1 MKPSV
6 LFVAAEAV
14 PLAKTGG
21 LGDAVSGLANALQQR
36 GVDVTVLIPAYPGA
50 IAAAASLRK
59 LGKIRALAGDDC
71 PARLLL
77 GRIPG
82 SEVKL
87 ALLDSEVLYKRPGN
101 LYSDDT
107 GRNFDDNGK
116 RFAALCGAAAQI
128 AAGNT
133 PLDTPHVV
141 HAHDWHAG
149 LTPMLMRELGV
160 KTPSIQTIH
169 NLAFQGVFPMDQADS
184 LGIPV
189 SARHAEGVEF
199 WGKISYLKAGINYAD
214 RITTVS
220 RSYAREV
227 LTPRFGHGLDGVLR
241 MHSEKFRA
249 IPNGIDAQIW
259 NPAGDSYLPQR
270 YSASER
276 HGKSICK
283 QALQRTFGLALDPD
297 AALITHGSRL
307 TGQKMADI
315 AVGALRLIL
324 EENPRVQVAV
334 LGCGELQIENDFNAL
349 ARQYPGRVGVHIGYD
364 EELAHLL
371 HGGADMLLHGSRFE
385 PFGLTPLYAMHY
397 GTVPIV
403 SRVGGMMD
411 TVRDLGTA
419 GATGFLFDGEHIID
433 MARAI
438 RRALQVFSQPALWQT
453 LQNNGM
459 RTEFSWVSPAKEYL
473 SLYGRLTKGVIQQA
487 FLNSALEQDAEI
499 PTEVPQN
506 TAAPARK
513 PTKVPRVPVVRLP
526 AAGQPIFAEMKP
538 A

>member
-1 MKPSV
+1 MKPNV

-36 GVDVTVLIPAYPGA
+36 GVDVTVLIPAYPRA
-50 IAAAASLRK
+50 IAAAVSLRK
-59 LGKIRALAGDDC
+59 LCSIRPLAGDDS
-71 PARLLL
+71 PAHLLL

-82 SEVKL
+82 SDVKL
-87 ALLDSEVLYKRPGN
+87 AMLDCEALFKRPGN

-133 PLDTPHVV
+133 PLDAPHVV

-149 LTPMLMRELGV
+149 LTPMLMRQLGV
-160 KTPSIQTIH
+160 TAPSVQTIH
-169 NLAFQGVFPMDQADS
+169 NLAFQGVFPMDQADT
-184 LGIPV
+184 LGVPA
-189 SARHAEGVEF
+189 SACHADGVEF

-227 LTPRFGHGLDGVLR
+227 LTPRFGHGLDGLLR
-241 MHSEKFRA
+241 QQRDKFRA

-259 NPAGDSYLPQR
+259 NPASDSYLPKN
-270 YSASER
+270 YSAGER
-276 HGKSICK
+276 HGKSLCK
-283 QALQRTFGLALDPD
+283 QALQRAFGLTHNPD
-297 AALITHGSRL
+297 AALIAHGSRL
-307 TGQKMADI
+307 TSQKMADI
-315 AVGALRLIL
+315 AIGALTLIL
-324 EENPRVQVAV
+324 AENQHLQVAV
-334 LGCGELQIENDFNAL
+334 LGCGDKQIETDFKAL
-349 ARQYPGRVGVHIGYD
+349 AALHPGRVGVHIGYD
-364 EELAHLL
+364 EALAHLL

-385 PFGLTPLYAMHY
+385 PFGLTPVYAMRY

-419 GATGFLFDGEHIID
+419 GATGFLFDGEQIGD

-438 RRALQVFSQPALWQT
+438 RRALQVFGQPALWQT
-453 LQNNGM
+453 LQSNGM
-459 RTEFSWVSPAKEYL
+459 RTEFSWVAPAKEYV
-473 SLYGRLTKGVIQQA
+473 SMYGRLTSGAIQQA
-487 FLNSALEQDAEI
+487 FLNTAVEEKEILTALL
-499 PTEVPQN
+499 QN
-506 TAAPARK
+506 TEPLSKNPA
-513 PTKVPRVPVVRLP
+513 KVPRAPITRKPVT
-526 AAGQPIFAEMKP
+526 GKPIFVDMKL